1 MSLLDFVF
9 GQKIDF
15 VNESQF
21 DTVFKVLLFN
31 WAGIILFK
39 TGVKI
44 VVLNTIV
51 SNHQY
56 AFVWRPTQLTLFT
69 TDLGEIATEQSQLIS
84 DFIRKS

>member
-31 WAGIILFK
+31 
-39 TGVKI
+39 
-44 VVLNTIV
+44 
-51 SNHQY
+51 
-56 AFVWRPTQLTLFT
+56 
-69 TDLGEIATEQSQLIS
+69 
-84 DFIRKS
+84 